1 MVQNAVCRRV
11 LVAEDDALFAATVDD
26 YLTEQGYC
34 VTVSPDGQAALETAG
49 QLKIAALLT
58 DLRMPRLDGRA
69 LVRRLRAICPKLPVV
84 VMTGYAPSDWR
95 STLQHEGEGPL
106 VLLDKPIRL
115 DNLLGAL
122 REVLAGRP
130 AGDAAGQTSTTT

>member
-1 MVQNAVCRRV
+1 MTGNATCQV

-26 YLTEQGYC
+26 YLTEQGYS

-49 QLKIAALLT
+49 RIKIAALLT

-69 LVRRLRAICPKLPVV
+69 LVRRLRAIRPTLPVV

-95 STLQHEGEGPL
+95 TTLHHEGEGPL

-122 REVLAGRP
+122 KEVLAGRACDSASGP
-130 AGDAAGQTSTTT
+130 ASPPN